1 MIRGRKPTPT
11 HLKLVRGDPRKE
23 GKAKLDRKVA
33 REARLPPALPS
44 PPPEL
49 SPEAQLEWQRLCAAL
64 HPARLLTQV
73 DRGAL
78 AAVCVAYARWMQI
91 ERLIAKVRAADQTFE
106 GVLIRSAKNNLIV
119 NPLLAAARVAMNDYC
134 RLCTEFG
141 MTPSS
146 RSRINDAGSEGDDP
160 DDRFFDSA

>member
-11 HLKLVRGDPRKE
+11 HLKLVKGDPRQRGMRKLQE
-23 GKAKLDRKVA
+23 KAGH
-33 REARLPPALPS
+33 EARLPPALPS
-44 PPPEL
+44 PPAEL
-49 SPEAQLEWQRLCAAL
+49 SDDAKLEWHRLCAHL
-64 HPARLLTQV
+64 HPAGLLSHV

-78 AAVCVAYARWMQI
+78 AAVCTAFARWMQI

-146 RSRINDAGSEGDDP
+146 RSRIDDVGSEGDDP

>member
-23 GKAKLDRKVA
+23 GKAKLDRKAA
-33 REARLPPALPS
+33 REARLPPALPN

-49 SPEAQLEWQRLCAAL
+49 TDDAKLEWHRLCAHL
-64 HPARLLTQV
+64 HPAGLLTHV

-78 AAVCVAYARWMQI
+78 AALCTAFARWMQI
-91 ERLIAKVRAADQTFE
+91 ERLIAKVKAADATFE
-106 GVLIRSAKNNLIV
+106 GILIKSGKGNLIT

-146 RSRINDAGSEGDDP
+146 RSRIDGAGSEGDDP
-160 DDRFFDSA
+160 DAAFFA